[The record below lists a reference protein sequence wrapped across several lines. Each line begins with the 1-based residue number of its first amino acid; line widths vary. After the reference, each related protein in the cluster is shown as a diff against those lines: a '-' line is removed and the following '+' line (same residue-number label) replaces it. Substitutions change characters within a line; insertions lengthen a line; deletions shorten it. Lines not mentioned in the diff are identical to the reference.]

1 MTRSA
6 REIIKAE
13 YGDSKNF
20 ITPYS
25 IKTGKINK
33 NLAYEISYG
42 FGMDNN
48 KLYGLTI
55 VEDIEG
61 KTKRRYD
68 LSGCFSSMEEVKN
81 KIEEIKN
88 ALNR

>member
-1 MTRSA
+1 MTKTA
-6 REIIKAE
+6 REIIKTE
-13 YGDSKNF
+13 YGNSRNL
-20 ITPYS
+20 ITPYR
-25 IKTGKINK
+25 IKVGKINK

-42 FGMDNN
+42 FGIDHN
-48 KLYGLTI
+48 KICGLTI

-68 LSGCFSSMEEVKN
+68 LSGCFSSIEEVKN